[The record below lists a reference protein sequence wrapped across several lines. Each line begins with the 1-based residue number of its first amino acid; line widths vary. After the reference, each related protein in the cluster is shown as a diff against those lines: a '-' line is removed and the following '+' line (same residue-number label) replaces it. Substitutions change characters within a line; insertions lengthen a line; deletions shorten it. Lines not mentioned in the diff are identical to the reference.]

1 MRTSKFIRFDLMLIE
16 VETYPKHYE
25 ITQCISGFGSSSPL
39 AQSRIVVSM
48 FMSAYG
54 RPKDEVGE
62 SSASEACGGA
72 FIRLNLRYLQF
83 GCQSLS
89 RVPKGS
95 HILES
100 KVGILM

>member
-1 MRTSKFIRFDLMLIE
+1 MRTSKFIRFDPMLTE

-25 ITQCISGFGSSSPL
+25 ITQCILGVGSSSPL

-48 FMSAYG
+48 FMSAIW
-54 RPKDEVGE
+54 EVGE
-62 SSASEACGGA
+62 SSASETCGGA
-72 FIRLNLRYLQF
+72 FIRLNLRYLHF

-95 HILES
+95 HIIES
-100 KVGILM
+100 KVGILV